1 MSQQFCSTTRTP
13 AITIIRPSV
22 IRVSPSLQIIYHLQS
37 SLMIAADSR
46 WLSANQLLSEI
57 KVARWLLNPLTL
69 KIFPLSKRYH
79 TVSHVKYM
87 WYGVVS
93 RMFQRE
99 VITVVIHIFVLQA
112 SSEESSL
119 YERET
124 VAERKAINE
133 NKAPIPR
140 CLWIAH
146 SSDMSLPS
154 YAMYALPSCHHGYK
168 YHLSH

>member
-1 MSQQFCSTTRTP
+1 MSQQFCSTTGTP

-69 KIFPLSKRYH
+69 KTFPLSKRYH
-79 TVSHVKYM
+79 TVSHVFSK
-87 WYGVVS
+87 S